1 MPTNP
6 DSISSDD
13 ALSSIQDLLESTA
26 PAPTAESEK
35 RKAEEAELRK
45 PYPGLG
51 KLTVGV
57 VKILELTDA
66 QIKGLQEVFAEYK
79 GVHVFRTDHQV
90 YAIRECNRIEWK
102 KFQVDVQNATA
113 DVYKKMAEK
122 GFADQAIQTAIL
134 MYIEEKTAEKLLVF
148 PKFDDETSRR
158 EFLLQQVPGEIK
170 TIADAISVAL
180 GYGEQMSP
188 LKL

>member
-6 DSISSDD
+6 DISPEN
-13 ALSSIQDLLESTA
+13 ALADIQDLLERTT
-26 PAPTAESEK
+26 PAPSAEDDK

-51 KLTVGV
+51 KLTNGI
-57 VKILELTDA
+57 VKALELTDG

-79 GVHVFRTDHQV
+79 GVHVFRTDHQL

-102 KFQVDVQNATA
+102 KFQVDLQNATA

-122 GFADQAIQTAIL
+122 GFADQAVQTAIL

-148 PKFDDETSRR
+148 PKFEDETSRR

-170 TIADAISVAL
+170 TISDAISVAL